1 MEELA
6 CILKPNLMNPKT
18 KQERENRGIK
28 SNPINIKLT
37 DFNCNINPI
46 KCNEL
51 KILIVRKTGKN

>member
-51 KILIVRKTGKN
+51 KILIVRKMGKN

>member
-6 CILKPNLMNPKT
+6 YVLKPNLMNPKT

-28 SNPINIKLT
+28 SNPINSKLT
-37 DFNCNINPI
+37 DFNSNINSI